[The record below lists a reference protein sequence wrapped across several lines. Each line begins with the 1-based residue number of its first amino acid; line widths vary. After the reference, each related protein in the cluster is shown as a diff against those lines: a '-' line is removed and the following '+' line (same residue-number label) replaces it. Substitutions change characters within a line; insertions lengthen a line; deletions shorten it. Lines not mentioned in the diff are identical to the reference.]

1 MTKIIWMQLDEQLSE
16 KNSIH
21 FIMDENAVPWVYPFI

>member
-21 FIMDENAVPWVYPFI
+21 FTMDENAVPWVYPFI